1 MLLQEIKRGD
11 ELEDE
16 KMELENTI
24 KDMDLN

>member
-24 KDMDLN
+24 NDMNLN